1 MDTFLTLVIALGG
14 ISTGIGAI
22 WAALVARRQAQVTE
36 QSLAQTERNLS
47 EQNERSRLNLEFD
60 LLNRMID
67 RFESPHFYSRR
78 RSAAKH
84 VLDNFFRDD
93 GTVEVEHF
101 NRAAHDVANFFEGIG
116 YLQRRGALEAES
128 VWHTFG
134 IMTQAYWTLYEPA
147 IRKMREEQKDPAIY
161 EEFER
166 LNQLMAELDSER
178 GSEPPTQ
185 ELLRRMVEDEA
196 ALGEEPPTMAH

>member
-14 ISTGIGAI
+14 IATGIGAI
-22 WAALVARRQAQVTE
+22 WAAMAARRQAQVTE
-36 QSLAQTERNLS
+36 RSLAQTERSLA
-47 EQNERSRLNLEFD
+47 EQNERARLNLEFD
-60 LLNRMID
+60 QLTRMQD
-67 RFESPHFYSRR
+67 RFDSPHFYSRR
-78 RSAAKH
+78 TSAAKH

-93 GTVEVEHF
+93 GTVEVERF
-101 NRAAHDVANFFEGIG
+101 NRAAYDVANFFEGLG
-116 YLQRRGALEAES
+116 YVQRRGALEAES

-166 LNQLMAELDSER
+166 LNQLMADLDSER